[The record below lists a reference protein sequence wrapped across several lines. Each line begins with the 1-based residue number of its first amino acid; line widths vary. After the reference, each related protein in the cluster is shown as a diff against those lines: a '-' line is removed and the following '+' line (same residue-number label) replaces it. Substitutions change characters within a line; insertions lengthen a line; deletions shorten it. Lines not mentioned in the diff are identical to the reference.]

1 MTGDHRTVNEKTG
14 SNEQRFKM
22 GGRKKKSRAFRLIG
36 SLVLVG
42 VLAFAGLVGF
52 VCIREG
58 KVATAVAEEMQ
69 YDAVIVLGA
78 QVKPDGTPS
87 VQLTWRLDA
96 AAEAYGKAKQ
106 PVPVVV
112 CGAQGSDEPCPESV
126 VMKQYLVKQGVPEN
140 MILEDP
146 DSRNTKQNLENA
158 RKLLV
163 KEYPDTR
170 RVLIV
175 TSDYH
180 VPRAMAIARDLGF
193 EAEGLGSRCLPEYW
207 LKNHAREALAWV
219 KYWAQKLFH

>member
-1 MTGDHRTVNEKTG
+1 
-14 SNEQRFKM
+14 M
-22 GGRKKKSRAFRLIG
+22 GGRKKKFWFIRLIM
-36 SLVLVG
+36 SLVLVC
-42 VLAFAGLVGF
+42 VLGFAGLVGF

-58 KVATAVAEEMQ
+58 KVAKAMAEGMR

-96 AAEAYGKAKQ
+96 AAEAYRKAAE

-126 VMKQYLVKQGVPEN
+126 IMKQYLVKQGVPEN

-146 DSRNTKQNLENA
+146 DSRNTRQNLENA
-158 RKLLV
+158 KKLLAE
-163 KEYPDTR
+163 EYPEAH

-180 VPRAMAIARDLGF
+180 VPRAMAIAGDLGF